1 MPKKLIEIAS
11 DIVQTQAS
19 LTPMTSTEIALSL
32 RQVFSALHE
41 LQRAESGDIE
51 LPKAQESVPPQALA
65 PKDSIQNDKVICLK
79 CGVEMRQLTSK
90 HLSSHG
96 LSPKEYRKKYGFTM
110 KTPLMAKS
118 LTKAKSKAAKKRGLP
133 EELQKYIEARRQA
146 KAEATKPA
154 AEPST
159 PATDKATAKP
169 AATKKVT
176 TSKAAMKAENSIQ
189 DDKIICLECGGE
201 FKQLTGR
208 HLASHS
214 LTPTEYKKKYGF
226 SMNTPLLAK
235 SVTKAMS
242 EAQQKR
248 GLAENPKKY
257 MEARRQAK
265 AKAATK
271 PAATEKVTASKPK
284 RTRLR
289 KKKVA

>member
-1 MPKKLIEIAS
+1 MSKKLIEIAS
-11 DIVQTQAS
+11 EIVQTQVS
-19 LTPMTSTEIALSL
+19 RTPMTTADISSSL
-32 RQVFSALHE
+32 RQVFVTLHE
-41 LQRAESGDIE
+41 LQRAESGEVILE
-51 LPKAQESVPPQALA
+51 QEPAPVEALK
-65 PKDSIQNDKVICLK
+65 PEDSIQNDKVICLE
-79 CGVEMRQLTSK
+79 CGAEFKQLTQR
-90 HLSSHG
+90 HLSSHDM
-96 LSPKEYRKKYGFTM
+96 SPKEYRKKYGFTM